1 MCLFWPDKWIFCI
14 TEVNEKIPQ
23 SPINFFQSS
32 LQPTL
37 MYRRMCR
44 YVGPVV
50 FLAVLLNITKFFE
63 AYVVHNDDGKILL
76 RVSSIRKDPLYSAIS
91 KWIRLFILGIFPFCI
106 ILYLNFKVY
115 IKLSQRSKNHGSSF
129 QNARIPDTN
138 DIQVCTLPVLC
149 FFKDICHTH
158 NFCK

>member
-1 MCLFWPDKWIFCI
+1 
-14 TEVNEKIPQ
+14 
-23 SPINFFQSS
+23 
-32 LQPTL
+32 
-37 MYRRMCR
+37 MCR

-91 KWIRLFILGIFPFCI
+91 KWIRLFILGIFPFGI

-115 IKLSQRSKNHGSSF
+115 MKLCQRSKNHNSSF

-138 DIQVCTLPVLC
+138 DIQVCTSPLVTTQYTCRFSAYFYFREMRKQIFDFLR
-149 FFKDICHTH
+149 KM
-158 NFCK
+158 